1 MNPHHCSYGSALY
14 DLLQRGL
21 VGHQEDEIQLN
32 ERLRFKIIWACYP
45 GRLLRPQLF
54 EELVAI
60 LNNVIPGA
68 SHLAHDM
75 TNWHTYHQHADL
87 VIAVAEAMEFVRGI
101 YLVSPPMLL
110 GFAKIFAAIGP
121 YFYGTGKIRR
131 CREAMVEATAIINQ
145 EMSRDPQSVE
155 LNDLVG
161 DICLLLGMVSDRTGV
176 SLRQESLEY
185 RERLVDQRKLELA
198 SFIPTSNVTHKCKG
212 KVRNW
217 KQRWRLL
224 FERSGVKHSKKN
236 PMKLHLP
243 FTRQDSEIRLFIA
256 KTELAGAYLQRGD
269 ISKTRIIMD
278 ELHTTCQMQF
288 GSDDQYHYEWS
299 RYYHH
304 MAFVL
309 MAEGEKDK
317 AIEYISKSRDL
328 NTMLVGAED
337 PIVLSD
343 RYDLASL
350 LFYAGRTE
358 EALEE
363 HQEVLRLREKICH
376 CGNQYTWESQEA
388 VGILL
393 HLAGRDAEAE

>member
-1 MNPHHCSYGSALY
+1 ME
-14 DLLQRGL
+14 RGL
-21 VGHQEDEIQLN
+21 VGRREDELQLN
-32 ERLRFKIIWACYP
+32 ERLRFKTIWASYP
-45 GRLLRPQLF
+45 GRLLRPQLL

-60 LNNVIPGA
+60 LNNVIPA
-68 SHLAHDM
+68 ATPIAHDT
-75 TNWHTYHQHADL
+75 TNWYTYHQHANL
-87 VIAVAEAMEFVRGI
+87 VIAVAEAIEYLRGI
-101 YLVSPPMLL
+101 YLVPPPMPL
-110 GFAKIFAAIGP
+110 GFAKILIAIGP
-121 YFYGTGKIRR
+121 YFYSTGNIRR
-131 CREAMVEATAIINQ
+131 CREAMVEATTIINQ
-145 EMSRDPQSVE
+145 EMSRNPQSVE
-155 LNDLVG
+155 LNGLVG

-185 RERLVDQRKLELA
+185 RERLVEQRRLELA
-198 SFIPTSNVTHKCKG
+198 SFIPTSNFTHGCKG

-217 KQRWRLL
+217 NQRWRLPL
-224 FERSGVKHSKKN
+224 ERSGVKHSKKSS
-236 PMKLHLP
+236 MKLHLP

-317 AIEYISKSRDL
+317 VIEYISKSRDL

-350 LFYAGRTE
+350 LFYAGRAE

-363 HQEVLRLREKICH
+363 HQEVLRLREQICDD
-376 CGNQYTWESQEA
+376 GNQYTWESHEA